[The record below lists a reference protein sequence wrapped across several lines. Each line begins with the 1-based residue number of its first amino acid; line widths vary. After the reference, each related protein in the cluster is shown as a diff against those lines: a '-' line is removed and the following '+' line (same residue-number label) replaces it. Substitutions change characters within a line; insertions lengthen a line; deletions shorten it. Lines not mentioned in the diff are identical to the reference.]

1 MRMLNAIAK
10 PRGSVLVVSAIA
22 PLCLGLLLVFGGTFR
37 RQSPIK
43 SDIKI
48 INKTTTLELA
58 SIRATDHNRL
68 IIVFKNLSSKEL
80 NGYAIAVNGARIT
93 VDISSGDRAV
103 KPGETDDIEI
113 PGESSP
119 PEVTILAAMFAD
131 GSIEGDPVV
140 VAKLKEWRLGL
151 KKQLTRALSVLNE
164 TLESPDVDADVALDK
179 LESQFSSFPLES
191 DNARAPSRGLR
202 DGRDDLITD
211 IQMLRQ
217 RRQRNGSLN
226 QKKRLLELK
235 GRIERRIAR
244 L

>member
-1 MRMLNAIAK
+1 MLNAIAK

-22 PLCLGLLLVFGGTFR
+22 PICLGLLLGGGGTFS
-37 RQSPIK
+37 RQSPTK

-58 SIRATDHNRL
+58 SIRATDHNHL
-68 IIVFKNLSSKEL
+68 VFVFKNLSSKDL

-103 KPGETDDIEI
+103 NPGETDAIEI
-113 PGESSP
+113 PGDSSP
-119 PEVTILAAMFAD
+119 PQVTILAAMFAD

-164 TLESPDVDADVALDK
+164 TLESQDVNADAALDR

-191 DNARAPSRGLR
+191 DNAQAPSRGLR
-202 DGRDDLITD
+202 DGRDDLMTD
-211 IQMLRQ
+211 IQMLRE
-217 RRQRNGSLN
+217 RRHRQGSLN
-226 QKKRLLELK
+226 QEKRLLELK